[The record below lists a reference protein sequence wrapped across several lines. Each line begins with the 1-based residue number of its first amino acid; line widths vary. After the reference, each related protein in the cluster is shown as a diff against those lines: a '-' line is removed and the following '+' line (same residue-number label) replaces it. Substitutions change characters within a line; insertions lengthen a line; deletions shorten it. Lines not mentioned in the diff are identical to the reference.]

1 MSDFIILTDSSA
13 DLSGEMAQAADV
25 QVLPLTFTIGGA
37 DYHNYPDN
45 REMDPHLFYE
55 KLRAGE
61 GATTAA
67 VNVAEYVDAVEPLL
81 QAGHDVLILAFSSG
95 LSTTYNSSAI
105 AVEELHHL
113 GAESLIKIA
122 ACPAIQ
128 PELEPGTL
136 LAASGAVRGEGATRE
151 YIDPSYPAVADMPL
165 LGALL
170 SCGVPDAGLFRSHD
184 CTSLETPWAPGG
196 PARIARW
203 AELGVSALDGETS
216 ALFVLAS
223 ILGMHAASLAYLAE
237 NYATGAAAPMDAQAR
252 GRLFTA
258 AAEALRCC

>member
-1 MSDFIILTDSSA
+1 MSFGSQKLVHTDGTMHHLGIDAVTPRVILVPDPQEVPLYAALLEGPVQQGCYREYATWRGIWR
-13 DLSGEMAQAADV
+13 GE
-25 QVLPLTFTIGGA
+25 PLTVMSCGFGCM
-37 DYHNYPDN
+37 P
-45 REMDPHLFYE
+45 M
-55 KLRAGE
+55 
-61 GATTAA
+61 
-67 VNVAEYVDAVEPLL
+67 
-81 QAGHDVLILAFSSG
+81 
-95 LSTTYNSSAI
+95 AI

-184 CTSLETPWAPGG
+184 CTSSRRRG
-196 PARIARW
+196 PPAARR
-203 AELGVSALDGETS
+203 ALPAGQ
-216 ALFVLAS
+216 
-223 ILGMHAASLAYLAE
+223 SLAVSVRWTARRVRPVRAGIHSRHTCGLAGLSPQK
-237 NYATGAAAPMDAQAR
+237 TMQPVQPPRMDAQAR

>member
-1 MSDFIILTDSSA
+1 MSFGSQKLVHTDGTMHHLGIDAVTPRVILVPDPQEVPLYAALLENPVQQGCYREYATWRGIWR
-13 DLSGEMAQAADV
+13 GE
-25 QVLPLTFTIGGA
+25 PLTVMSCGFGCM
-37 DYHNYPDN
+37 P
-45 REMDPHLFYE
+45 M
-55 KLRAGE
+55 
-61 GATTAA
+61 
-67 VNVAEYVDAVEPLL
+67 
-81 QAGHDVLILAFSSG
+81 
-95 LSTTYNSSAI
+95 AI

-184 CTSLETPWAPGG
+184 CTSLESPWAPGG
-196 PARIARW
+196 PARIAHW

-237 NYATGAAAPMDAQAR
+237 NYATGAAAPLDAQAR

>member
-1 MSDFIILTDSSA
+1 MSFGSQKLVHTDGTMHHLGIDAVTPRVILVPDPQEVPLYAALLEGPVQQGCYREYATWQGTWR
-13 DLSGEMAQAADV
+13 GE
-25 QVLPLTFTIGGA
+25 PLTVMSCGFGCM
-37 DYHNYPDN
+37 P
-45 REMDPHLFYE
+45 M
-55 KLRAGE
+55 
-61 GATTAA
+61 
-67 VNVAEYVDAVEPLL
+67 
-81 QAGHDVLILAFSSG
+81 
-95 LSTTYNSSAI
+95 AI

-223 ILGMHAASLAYLAE
+223 ILGIHAASLAYLAE
-237 NYATGAAAPMDAQAR
+237 NYAMDAQAR